1 MADAACTTIMLLTR
15 LLWWQASHTLLC
27 LHSFLCTQGDGNEGF
42 FDEYDRGKEEEEEEE
57 PEVSPR
63 ERRGKYMVG
72 RSEVQMLKPGPFDD
86 LFGGPEDGDMLSS
99 SNKRSGRKGKAAVVT
114 DQQRGA
120 SMAKSL
126 LIRLHETRPSG
137 RGRMRRGKVG
147 RWRSA
152 EIEEQ

>member
-114 DQQRGA
+114 DQQRGGIHGQEFIDKTA
-120 SMAKSL
+120 RNKAK
-126 LIRLHETRPSG
+126 RQRKNAK
-137 RGRMRRGKVG
+137 GKGGEVAVS
-147 RWRSA
+147 RD
-152 EIEEQ
+152 